1 LFLCA
6 TISAGETGGTVVG
19 ALVAGA
25 GRRSTA
31 RGAGRGAG
39 LLAARTLI

>member
-6 TISAGETGGTVVG
+6 TISAGDTGGTVVG
-19 ALVAGA
+19 AILARA
-25 GRRSTA
+25 GRRATA
-31 RGAGRGAG
+31 RGGG